1 MKLTYGDHVFGAQ
14 ITPVFVFVSPEN
26 NLLLDYINNA
36 ATFVSAPT
44 ILQFRQQ
51 TMLDINQINQDY
63 LIKIG
68 LGQVILIKQF
78 PQGPWLIWVLPTY
91 SAFCKSFNDFQDNVY
106 SHKLRIYLRD

>member
-1 MKLTYGDHVFGAQ
+1 MKFLTYGDHVFGAQ

-36 ATFVSAPT
+36 ATFVSAPK

-91 SAFCKSFNDFQDNVY
+91 SALLLIIQ
-106 SHKLRIYLRD
+106 